1 MVLCSNTDRDG
12 AYLLAEKVRG
22 TVEESSFILGDSMR
36 PTRITISIGAA
47 QFNGDRRKFFEATD
61 QALYRAKAQ
70 GRNCVVQDDA
80 EAPI

>member
-1 MVLCSNTDRDG
+1 
-12 AYLLAEKVRG
+12 
-22 TVEESSFILGDSMR
+22 MR

-61 QALYRAKAQ
+61 RALYRAKAQ